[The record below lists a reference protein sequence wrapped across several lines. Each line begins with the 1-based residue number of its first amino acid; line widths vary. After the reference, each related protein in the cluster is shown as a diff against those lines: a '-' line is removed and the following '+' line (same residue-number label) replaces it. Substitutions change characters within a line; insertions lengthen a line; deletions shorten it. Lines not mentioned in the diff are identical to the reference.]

1 MLFEFD
7 PLAEQKAKLKVVGVG
22 GAGGNAI
29 NRMISTNM
37 EGVDFIV
44 INTDSQD
51 LENNAAEQKIQIG
64 STLTKGLGAGAQ
76 STIGLEAMETDR
88 EAVQTL
94 LEGADMVFITA
105 GMGGGTGTGAAPVIA
120 QIARELDI
128 LTVGIVTLPFNFE
141 GPKRMNRGLAGI
153 SEMRKTSDTL
163 LIIPNQK
170 LMSIVDKNTTLTAAF
185 HLADSILNQAAKG
198 ISDLINV
205 HGMINLDFADV
216 ETIMKNMGEAIM
228 GTGVATG
235 EERAVLSAQQAIAS
249 PLLDNAS
256 ISGAQGILVN
266 ITGGKDLKLFEVEEA
281 VNKVRAEVDSEA
293 EVIIGSITDSSLEGK
308 MRVSIVATSLDG
320 ISPEEKSVVS
330 MVHRIHNRNS
340 GYLNPAINPKAT
352 NAANNDGSL
361 NSTPIYGANALKI
374 DQDLE
379 KENVSVEQNNISIQ
393 DDSLNEISLDSL
405 DYIENTKQN
414 NQEENQ
420 QQKDVFESESHEEKE
435 KTTPQLF
442 SEEEDVDSFK
452 QEINSE
458 KESESLID
466 KDDEEDF
473 EIPAFLRKQKN

>member
-7 PLAEQKAKLKVVGVG
+7 PLAQQKAKLKVVGVG

-44 INTDSQD
+44 INTDAQD

-64 STLTKGLGAGAQ
+64 STLTKGLGAGAR

-105 GMGGGTGTGAAPVIA
+105 GMGGGTGTGASPVIA

-153 SEMRKTSDTL
+153 SEMRKTCDTL

-266 ITGGKDLKLFEVEEA
+266 ITGGKDLTLHEVDEATSIIFEEA
-281 VNKVRAEVDSEA
+281 GNDANIIFGAVIDPKLEEEIQVTVIATGFNNHKYREDSDETQKITKAPQREVNRMLGEKINVSLSEQKNIPIEMA
-293 EVIIGSITDSSLEGK
+293 
-308 MRVSIVATSLDG
+308 
-320 ISPEEKSVVS
+320 PEDEKPKPN
-330 MVHRIHNRNS
+330 I
-340 GYLNPAINPKAT
+340 LIDDDNPV
-352 NAANNDGSL
+352 
-361 NSTPIYGANALKI
+361 IYGNDI
-374 DQDLE
+374 
-379 KENVSVEQNNISIQ
+379 
-393 DDSLNEISLDSL
+393 
-405 DYIENTKQN
+405 
-414 NQEENQ
+414 
-420 QQKDVFESESHEEKE
+420 
-435 KTTPQLF
+435 
-442 SEEEDVDSFK
+442 
-452 QEINSE
+452 
-458 KESESLID
+458 
-466 KDDEEDF
+466 
-473 EIPAFLRKQKN
+473 EIPAFIRRQHE

>member
-1 MLFEFD
+1 MHFEFD
-7 PLAEQKAKLKVVGVG
+7 LAEQKAKLKVVGVG

-44 INTDSQD
+44 INTDAQD

-105 GMGGGTGTGAAPVIA
+105 GMGGGTGTGASPVIA

-153 SEMRKTSDTL
+153 SEMRKTCDTL

-266 ITGGKDLKLFEVEEA
+266 ITGGKDLTLHEVDEATSIIFEEA
-281 VNKVRAEVDSEA
+281 GNDANIIFGAVIDPKLEEEIQVTVIATGFNNHKYREDSDETQKITKAPQREVNRMLGEKINVSLYEQKNTPKEMASED
-293 EVIIGSITDSSLEGK
+293 ERPKPNMLID
-308 MRVSIVATSLDG
+308 DD
-320 ISPEEKSVVS
+320 
-330 MVHRIHNRNS
+330 
-340 GYLNPAINPKAT
+340 NPV
-352 NAANNDGSL
+352 
-361 NSTPIYGANALKI
+361 IYGNDI
-374 DQDLE
+374 
-379 KENVSVEQNNISIQ
+379 
-393 DDSLNEISLDSL
+393 
-405 DYIENTKQN
+405 
-414 NQEENQ
+414 
-420 QQKDVFESESHEEKE
+420 
-435 KTTPQLF
+435 
-442 SEEEDVDSFK
+442 
-452 QEINSE
+452 
-458 KESESLID
+458 
-466 KDDEEDF
+466 
-473 EIPAFLRKQKN
+473 EIPAFIRRQHE